1 MSLSFRNPT
10 QANRTNLWRNEVFKA
25 PFNYGVEFKSRDI
38 QELLYLGFRFVE
50 GNQKSLWALSLIDRV
65 NYIYKSNP
73 RYHDFQNTPDDAI
86 NVLHDIKLAL
96 KTMCTSKQT

>member
-1 MSLSFRNPT
+1 M
-10 QANRTNLWRNEVFKA
+10 
-25 PFNYGVEFKSRDI
+25 
-38 QELLYLGFRFVE
+38 E

-73 RYHDFQNTPDDAI
+73 RYHDFQNTVDDAI

-96 KTMCTSKQT
+96 KTMCTLKQT